1 MISRPVALGR
11 AVKVRRAGV
20 LREDGPLGESRSS
33 KPDSSGGGTSS
44 GQSGPKTQNLPYY
57 PLRVEEDSEK
67 RSASSASS
75 AHTNWPADPMR
86 FYGSGQQTSGTLLD
100 LYPAG
105 PVLNIGGAKT
115 LLSWDRLVLCE
126 LVED

>member
-1 MISRPVALGR
+1 MTETPLTEVMNGAARP
-11 AVKVRRAGV
+11 
-20 LREDGPLGESRSS
+20 D
-33 KPDSSGGGTSS
+33 GGGGAQGSI
-44 GQSGPKTQNLPYY
+44 PLP
-57 PLRVEEDSEK
+57 K
-67 RSASSASS
+67 RSAPKGLLPS
-75 AHTNWPADPMR
+75 TWLERTLKLEYVDG
-86 FYGSGQQTSGTLLD
+86 FGVGQATSGILLD

>member
-1 MISRPVALGR
+1 LTEILDAMTRPDTNGQPSLP
-11 AVKVRRAGV
+11 KRAGPKGLLPSTWLERTLKLEYV
-20 LREDGPLGESRSS
+20 DGFGV
-33 KPDSSGGGTSS
+33 
-44 GQSGPKTQNLPYY
+44 GQ
-57 PLRVEEDSEK
+57 E
-67 RSASSASS
+67 AC
-75 AHTNWPADPMR
+75 
-86 FYGSGQQTSGTLLD
+86 GTLLD